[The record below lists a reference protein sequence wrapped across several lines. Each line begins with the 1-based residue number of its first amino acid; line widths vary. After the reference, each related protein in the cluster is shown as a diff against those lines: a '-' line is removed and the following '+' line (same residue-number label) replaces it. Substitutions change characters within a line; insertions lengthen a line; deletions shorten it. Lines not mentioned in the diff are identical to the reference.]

1 MEQGVWGRF
10 EAFHPVVLFV
20 YFASLLV
27 LLIFQF
33 HPVFALIGLL
43 GGIPLLFLLKGGGKI
58 KKMLLFY
65 LLFFFVLTVTNLFF
79 THEGQTPLFYINDKP
94 VTLESGVY
102 GAVMAA
108 LLIAVLIWCQCMQ
121 MILTSDKILYLL
133 GKSIPRTALV
143 FTMSFRFLPLFL
155 RQMKK
160 IARTQKAMGLYAGDS
175 VYDKA
180 KGGARILSSLI
191 GWSLENAMDTACS
204 MKARGYGIKGRK
216 DFSLFRFRKS
226 DALML
231 LLIFVLTGTV
241 FFGIVRRDITFACYP
256 AVSTISFTLPAC
268 MTYAAL
274 GILTFLPFLTEC
286 RERIKW
292 KRQKEK
298 INYERVGDEAG
309 IFYLSGCKKTGAEAD

>member
-1 MEQGVWGRF
+1 MEQGIWGRF
-10 EAFHPVVLFV
+10 GAFHPVVLFV

-33 HPVFALIGLL
+33 HPVVALL
-43 GGIPLLFLLKGGGKI
+43 GLSGGLPFLFIIKSGSKI

-94 VTLESGVY
+94 VTLESGIY

-121 MILTSDKILYLL
+121 VILTSDKILYLM

-160 IARTQKAMGLYAGDS
+160 IARAQKAMGLYAGDS

-180 KGGARILSSLI
+180 KGGVRILSSLI

-204 MKARGYGIKGRK
+204 MKARGYGIRGRN

-231 LLIFVLTGTV
+231 ALILVLTGTV
-241 FFGIVRRDITFACYP
+241 FLGIVRRDITFSCYP
-256 AVSTISFTLPAC
+256 AVSTVSFTLPAC
-268 MTYAAL
+268 TAYAAF

-292 KRQKEK
+292 KHQKEN
-298 INYERVGDEAG
+298 IHDERVGDATG
-309 IFYLSGCKKTGAEAD
+309 IFFLPGCKKTGA